1 MKVRGLKNREINLI
15 KDELSKYVDGDF
27 VKNFDYGSLVVLE
40 GKWRT
45 ICYANKQTIRNLNM
59 FHEIFSV
66 GNVFGEIK
74 RKFRLSLEGFT
85 LISSNIINNYAI
97 VNEKGEMLFLYG
109 RDIFKESII
118 NIKGSGRIAVFNKN
132 REFLGIGFFDGKMI
146 KNIKDKGWYLREGG

>member
-1 MKVRGLKNREINLI
+1 MKVRELKKREINLI
-15 KDELSKYVDGDF
+15 KEELSKYTNEDF
-27 VKNFDYGSLVVLE
+27 VKNFDYENLAILE
-40 GKWRT
+40 GKWLT
-45 ICYANKQTIRNLNM
+45 VCYANKQTIRNLNM

-85 LISSNIINNYAI
+85 LISQHIINNYAI
-97 VNEKGEMLFLYG
+97 VNEKGETLFLYG

-118 NIKGSGRIAVFNKN
+118 EVKGSGRIAIFNKN
-132 REFLGIGFFDGKMI
+132 REFLGIGFLDGKMI